1 MPNPHFNISITQRS
15 RGQSA
20 VAGAAYQSGDRLFSE
35 YDQKY
40 KDYSRK
46 SGVIYTEIMLPSNA
60 PPEFADRETL
70 WNAAEEIEKQWNS
83 QLARR
88 LVLALPREVPAAQ
101 YPQMVRDYCNEYF
114 VSKGMCCDVA
124 IHDPDPP
131 GHNPH
136 CHIMLTMRALD
147 EQGKWLPKS
156 RKVYD
161 LDENGERIRLPSGNW
176 KCHKESTVD
185 WNEQYHCDEWRQ
197 GWQDIQNHYLELA
210 GSPERVDLR
219 SYERQG
225 LDTVPT
231 VHMGPAVTQM
241 ERRGIST
248 NIGNL
253 NRDIKAGNRLLNSV
267 CKTIRDLL
275 LWIAE
280 ARKSNK
286 SAEKP
291 SPFLSELLNKY
302 LSLRSSERGN
312 WSSYGKQKGA
322 ADDLKT
328 VSQAIIYLN
337 SKELV
342 TLDDLDN
349 ALQDLNEKAKPISAE
364 MKKAERRMQVISGIQ
379 KAVADCNKTK
389 ATHDK
394 YLKIGWKTRQAAF
407 AESHKDELDKF
418 NKAYR
423 YLKKQG
429 IDLNVNLDALQA
441 EYDGLK
447 ASHAEFSR
455 QLAAINEELQPMKD
469 IRRWLGKVISPEQA
483 EIESKPEPNHSITE
497 KMRYYQEKE
506 KEETQG
512 KAKAME
518 QDAL

>member
-1 MPNPHFNISITQRS
+1 
-15 RGQSA
+15 
-20 VAGAAYQSGDRLFSE
+20 
-35 YDQKY
+35 
-40 KDYSRK
+40 
-46 SGVIYTEIMLPSNA
+46 MLPSNA

-88 LVLALPREVPAAQ
+88 LVLALPREVPAKQ
-101 YPQMVRDYCNEYF
+101 CPQMVKDYCNEHF

-131 GHNPH
+131 RHNPH
-136 CHIMLTMRALD
+136 CHVMLTMRAID
-147 EQGKWLPKS
+147 GQGKWLPKS

-161 LDENGERIRLPSGNW
+161 LDEYGERIRLPSGNR

-185 WNEQYHCDEWRQ
+185 RNEQYHCEEWRQ
-197 GWQDIQNHYLELA
+197 GWQDIQNRYLELG
-210 GSPERVDLR
+210 GSPQRVDLR

-241 ERRGIST
+241 ERRGIAT

-253 NRDIKAGNRLLNSV
+253 NRDIKSVNNLLRNV
-267 CKTIRDLL
+267 RKTIRDLL
-275 LWIAE
+275 DWIAE
-280 ARKSNK
+280 DRKSNK
-286 SAEKP
+286 SEEIS
-291 SPFLSELLNKY
+291 SPFLSDLLNKY
-302 LSLRSSERGN
+302 LSLRSSEREN

-322 ADDLKT
+322 TDDLKA

-469 IRRWLGKVISPEQA
+469 IRRWLGKVISPEQS
-483 EIESKPEPNHSITE
+483 ENENKPEQKQSITE

-512 KAKAME
+512 KVKAME
-518 QDAL
+518 QDALN

>member
-1 MPNPHFNISITQRS
+1 MPNPHFNVSITQRS

-20 VAGAAYQSGDRLFSE
+20 VAGAAYQSGDKLFSE

-46 SGVIYTEIMLPSNA
+46 QGIVYTEIMLPPNA
-60 PPEFADRETL
+60 PPEFANRETL

-136 CHIMLTMRALD
+136 CHIMLTMRAID
-147 EQGKWLPKS
+147 GQGKWLPKS

-161 LDENGERIRLPSGNW
+161 LDEYGERIRLPSGNR

-185 WNEQYHCDEWRQ
+185 RNEQYHCEEWRQ
-197 GWQDIQNHYLELA
+197 GWQDIQNRYLELG
-210 GSPERVDLR
+210 GSPQRVDLR

-241 ERRGIST
+241 ERRGIAT

-253 NRDIKAGNRLLNSV
+253 NRDIKSVNNLLRNV
-267 CKTIRDLL
+267 RKTIRDLL
-275 LWIAE
+275 DWIAE

-286 SAEKP
+286 SEEIS
-291 SPFLSELLNKY
+291 SPFLSDLLNKY
-302 LSLRSSERGN
+302 LSLRSSEREN

-322 ADDLKT
+322 TDDLKA

-407 AESHKDELDKF
+407 AESTEMSLT
-418 NKAYR
+418 
-423 YLKKQG
+423 
-429 IDLNVNLDALQA
+429 
-441 EYDGLK
+441 
-447 ASHAEFSR
+447 ASIKHI
-455 QLAAINEELQPMKD
+455 AI
-469 IRRWLGKVISPEQA
+469 S
-483 EIESKPEPNHSITE
+483 ESKAWI
-497 KMRYYQEKE
+497 
-506 KEETQG
+506 
-512 KAKAME
+512 
-518 QDAL
+518 